1 MVTVPF
7 EGEEAFPA
15 ARKVKED
22 KYDYLMP
29 LLRAKGFRKV
39 EVDGFVVGALGSW
52 DPDNEAI
59 SETQFPYD
67 LLTSEITKAMHARTY
82 T

>member
-15 ARKVKED
+15 ARKAKED

-29 LLRAKGFRKV
+29 HLRAKGFRKV
-39 EVDGFVVGALGSW
+39 EVDGFVVWALGSW
-52 DPDNEAI
+52 DPDN
-59 SETQFPYD
+59 
-67 LLTSEITKAMHARTY
+67 
-82 T
+82 